1 MIKSFKTLFEDERV
15 KLSINESGT
24 TLFKYAPLFK
34 TEYTFPV
41 GIKMDSI
48 VAALQHASLR

>member
-1 MIKSFKTLFEDERV
+1 MIKTFKTLFQDECV

-24 TLFKYAPLFK
+24 MMNKYAPLFK

-41 GIKMDSI
+41 GMRMDQI
-48 VAALQHASLR
+48 VAAMHNPSVR

>member
-1 MIKSFKTLFEDERV
+1 MIKSFKKLFEDESV

-24 TLFKYAPLFK
+24 MMNKYAPLFK

-41 GIKMDSI
+41 GIKMELV
-48 VAALQHASLR
+48 VAALHNASLR